1 MSSYTIVK
9 KGSSTAGYAYRIVF
23 AAYVVVA
30 VIMWF
35 VLTMLKPYIVQN
47 TDSQGTPDGT
57 IDTFYLIG
65 AVLLFTGAIAGVI
78 CLFAIISRLT
88 EKNL

>member
-1 MSSYTIVK
+1 MTYTIVK
-9 KGSSTAGYAYRIVF
+9 KGGPTLSYAYRVIF

-35 VLTMLKPYIVQN
+35 VLSTLKPYIVQS
-47 TDSQGTPDGT
+47 TDAQGTPDGN
-57 IDTFYLIG
+57 IDTFFLVG
-65 AVLLFTGAIAGVI
+65 AVLLYTGAIAGVI
-78 CLFAIISRLT
+78 CLFALVSRLS

>member
-1 MSSYTIVK
+1 VS
-9 KGSSTAGYAYRIVF
+9 
-23 AAYVVVA
+23 A
-30 VIMWF
+30 V
-35 VLTMLKPYIVQN
+35 KPYIVQN

-57 IDTFYLIG
+57 IDILHLVA

-78 CLFAIISRLT
+78 CVFAIVSRLT

>member
-9 KGSSTAGYAYRIVF
+9 RGSSTAAYAYRVIF
-23 AAYVVVA
+23 AAYIVVA
-30 VIMWF
+30 VIIWF
-35 VLTMLKPYIVQN
+35 VLSTVKPYIVQN
-47 TDSQGTPDGT
+47 TDAQGTPDGT
-57 IDTFYLIG
+57 IDTFHLIG

>member
-1 MSSYTIVK
+1 MSYVIVK
-9 KGSSTAGYAYRIVF
+9 KGGSTASYAYRVVF
-23 AAYVVVA
+23 AAYVSVA

-35 VLTMLKPYIVQN
+35 VLSSVKPYIVQN

-57 IDTFYLIG
+57 IDILHLVA

-78 CLFAIISRLT
+78 CVFAIVSRLT

>member
-9 KGSSTAGYAYRIVF
+9 KGSSTASYAYKVVF
-23 AAYVVVA
+23 AAYVAVA
-30 VIMWF
+30 AIMWF
-35 VLTMLKPYIVQN
+35 VLTAVKPYIVQN

-57 IDTFYLIG
+57 IDTFHLIS